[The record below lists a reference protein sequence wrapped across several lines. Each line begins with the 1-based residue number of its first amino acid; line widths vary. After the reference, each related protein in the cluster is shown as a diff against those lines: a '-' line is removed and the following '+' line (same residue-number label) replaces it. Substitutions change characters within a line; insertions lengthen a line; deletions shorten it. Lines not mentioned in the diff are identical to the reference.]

1 MMIRWNN
8 NRLALAYSNI
18 QEVNVNHVSG
28 YPMISP
34 HSNKKE
40 VMKKE
45 NMIPYEIYGYNGII
59 SIIIY
64 PTNNISFTRVINYD
78 RSALRKLC
86 L

>member
-1 MMIRWNN
+1 M
-8 NRLALAYSNI
+8 

-34 HSNKKE
+34 HSNNKE

-45 NMIPYEIYGYNGII
+45 NTTPYEIYGYNGII

-64 PTNNISFTRVINYD
+64 MTNNISFIRVINYD
-78 RSALRKLC
+78 HSALHKLC